1 MPLLTTQTTPS
12 GSSRFVLRDDVF
24 LVGSGLEARLI
35 DLRSGRFFAL
45 DQVGER
51 MVSIAL
57 DEGSER
63 VAATVAEEAGVDP
76 EVVAADWREFAAR
89 LRRLGLLRQATSG
102 LATYAARPI
111 RRRQSWWPS
120 PSARTLLAL
129 AWGCLRTFG
138 LARTVRRLGGRPVVD
153 AQAEPPCGPAE
164 ALAIAAVDE
173 AVRKAAAGMLLN
185 PECKERALVAW
196 HLLRTRHGLRP
207 QLVVGITVYPFT
219 AHAWVEC
226 EGRYVTDDEHRCLGF
241 LPVAR
246 YV

>member
-1 MPLLTTQTTPS
+1 
-12 GSSRFVLRDDVF
+12 
-24 LVGSGLEARLI
+24 
-35 DLRSGRFFAL
+35 
-45 DQVGER
+45 

-57 DEGSER
+57 GEGSER
-63 VAATVAEEAGVDP
+63 VAATIAEEAGVAP

-89 LRRLGLLRQATSG
+89 LRRLGLLRPATPG
-102 LATYAARPI
+102 PATHPARPI
-111 RRRQSWWPS
+111 QRRRSWWPS
-120 PSARTLLAL
+120 PSPRTLLAL
-129 AWGCLRTFG
+129 AWGSLRIFG
-138 LARTVRRLGGRPVVD
+138 LGRTVRRLGGRTVVD
-153 AQAEPPCGPAE
+153 AQAEPLRGAAE
-164 ALAIAAVDE
+164 NLAISAVDE
-173 AVRKAAAGMLLN
+173 SVRRAAAGMLLN

-226 EGRYVTDDEHRCLGF
+226 EGRYVTDDEHRCLGY